1 MSDYSKIIGHE
12 NIISQLIS
20 AVSMSKINHAYI
32 FNGPDG
38 SGKNMLAKAF
48 AQALLCEKQGPEG
61 CGECHFCKQTE
72 SGTNPDLIYIRH
84 VLVSVYF
91 PSL

>member
-1 MSDYSKIIGHE
+1 MSEYSKIIGHE

-38 SGKNMLAKAF
+38 SGKNKVNINDFIDILEMW
-48 AQALLCEKQGPEG
+48 
-61 CGECHFCKQTE
+61 
-72 SGTNPDLIYIRH
+72 
-84 VLVSVYF
+84 
-91 PSL
+91 

>member
-1 MSDYSKIIGHE
+1 MSEYSKIIGHE

-48 AQALLCEKQGPEG
+48 AQVSFVTKA
-61 CGECHFCKQTE
+61 
-72 SGTNPDLIYIRH
+72 GT
-84 VLVSVYF
+84 
-91 PSL
+91 